1 MTITERVMF
10 IEAIIVA
17 AGFVAIGYLVFLGA
31 SA

>member
-17 AGFVAIGYLVFLGA
+17 AGFVAIGFILGVGI
-31 SA
+31 